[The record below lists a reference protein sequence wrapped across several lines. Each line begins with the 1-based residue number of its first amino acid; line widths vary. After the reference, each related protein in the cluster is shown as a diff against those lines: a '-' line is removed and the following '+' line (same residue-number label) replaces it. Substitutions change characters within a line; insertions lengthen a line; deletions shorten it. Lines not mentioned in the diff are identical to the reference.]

1 MNNGGLGLLCKL
13 RSEWSTATN
22 DSAFCCSLKSCLDFS
37 KKKKQKRKKVFS
49 NHGFKDVG
57 THYVKKL
64 FCLPRTRFK
73 IFPLLVK
80 DLQGPDASRTKEFV
94 WSPETHQ
101 KCLVTPSDEH
111 DYKENMA
118 QASFQESRMEFSGP
132 YFKKSM
138 SSGPREA
145 SRKALGYVLASSI
158 PKLPFCSVV
167 ALPHQT
173 PPWCPRLWP
182 HPAQPSMS
190 WHLPRQVGRPLFPV
204 CSGTPRFYSWK
215 SHVTGALYPPIP
227 IPGKPGQL
235 ITLVTGY

>member
-173 PPWCPRLWP
+173 PLGVRGFGPI
-182 HPAQPSMS
+182 QPSHPCHDTSPGRWGDHFSQFAQERPDFTAESPMS
-190 WHLPRQVGRPLFPV
+190 QEP
-204 CSGTPRFYSWK
+204 STPQSQSQENQDSW
-215 SHVTGALYPPIP
+215 L
-227 IPGKPGQL
+227 L
-235 ITLVTGY
+235 